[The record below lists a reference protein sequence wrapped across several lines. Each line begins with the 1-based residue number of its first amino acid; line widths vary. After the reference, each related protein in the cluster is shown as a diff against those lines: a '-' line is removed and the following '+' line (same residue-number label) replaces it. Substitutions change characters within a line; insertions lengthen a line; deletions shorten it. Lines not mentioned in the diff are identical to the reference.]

1 MLQQGTV
8 WALHQL
14 HEDCD
19 VLSLS
24 GVGAV
29 HVGGQFV
36 EIKFDFR
43 AQFWSSLEFEAS
55 VQSLLEGLEALRDV
69 LVDEEESGEPGVILY
84 AQVRTRTDQQFDTT
98 RLFACRA
105 ENLEIGLLYH
115 FGHLWQRYVEECYPR
130 RSGHQDQL

>member
-1 MLQQGTV
+1 M
-8 WALHQL
+8 
-14 HEDCD
+14 
-19 VLSLS
+19 S

-69 LVDEEESGEPGVILY
+69 LVDEEESGEPRVVLD
-84 AQVRTRTDQQFDTT
+84 AQVGSVADQ
-98 RLFACRA
+98 
-105 ENLEIGLLYH
+105 
-115 FGHLWQRYVEECYPR
+115 
-130 RSGHQDQL
+130 